1 MNSSNQSVQGESPM
15 TDFQFKQLI
24 EMVYQ
29 IVKANFEAGK
39 TPEEILEIIAAL
51 KKGN

>member
-1 MNSSNQSVQGESPM
+1 MNSSNQSVLGESPM

-29 IVKANFEAGK
+29 ILKANFEAGK
-39 TPEEILEIIAAL
+39 NPEAILQIIAAL
-51 KKGN
+51 KKSN